1 MGGQNLWE
9 VKIYI
14 LKADL
19 ESWQKRI
26 NAKYIFFLNILIETL
41 PKRGISL
48 IFELTFN
55 FDF

>member
-26 NAKYIFFLNILIETL
+26 NAKYISFLDILIETL